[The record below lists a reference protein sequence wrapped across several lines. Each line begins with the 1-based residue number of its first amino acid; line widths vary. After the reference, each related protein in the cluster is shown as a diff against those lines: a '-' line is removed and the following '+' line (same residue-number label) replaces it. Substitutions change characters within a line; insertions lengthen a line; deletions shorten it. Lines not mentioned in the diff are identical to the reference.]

1 VIATHHVITTHQEIN
16 MRFRDKVVV
25 ITGAASGM
33 GLAAAHLFAAEGATV
48 AINDVK
54 VEGVEQTVEN
64 VKRTGGAAMGI
75 PGDVTDEE
83 GATKSIRDV
92 IARFG
97 RIDVLVN
104 NAGISTILPATEY
117 TAWRRSM
124 AINLD
129 APFYWSRAAAVE
141 SMIPN
146 RRGAIVNVSSNAG
159 FAAFPGDVGYIA
171 SKHGVT
177 GLTKAL
183 AVEWA
188 PFNIRVNCLCPGL
201 TETNMIKEMEA
212 LDANRFVERRRR
224 IPMGRIGRP
233 EEQAKAM
240 LYLASDDAS
249 YVTGLI
255 MNNDGGQ
262 MALYSGFSP
271 T

>member
-1 VIATHHVITTHQEIN
+1 MTARAR
-16 MRFRDKVVV
+16 RFEGRIVLV
-25 ITGAASGM
+25 TGAGSGM
-33 GLAAAHLFAAEGATV
+33 GLAAAHLFAAEGGTV
-48 AINDVK
+48 WINDLK
-54 VEGVEQTVEN
+54 ADTAAAAASAIADA
-64 VKRTGGAAMGI
+64 GGTAFAL
-75 PGDVTDEE
+75 PGDVSDEE
-83 GATKSIRDV
+83 V
-92 IARFG
+92 ARASVRQVVERSG

-104 NAGISTILPATEY
+104 NAGISTIQPATDY
-117 TAWRRSM
+117 AAWRRTM

-129 APFYWSRAAAVE
+129 APFYWSRAAATA

-146 RRGAIVNVSSNAG
+146 RSGAIVNVASNAG

-188 PFNIRVNCLCPGL
+188 PHGIRVNCLCPGL
-201 TETNMIKEMEA
+201 TETNMIREMEA

-224 IPMGRIGRP
+224 IPLGRIGKP
-233 EEQAKAM
+233 EEQAEAM

-271 T
+271 S